1 MRKLFLSLLVVVL
14 LAAAGTVAGIARTAA
29 TASQTVTISHTGYK
43 PTAVS
48 ITVGDSVVFK
58 NTDTAAHTVDFNPT
72 TGMHCSSAVPLA
84 IPAGQSASCTFPSTG
99 KFRFTPAA
107 IIAGSWN

>member
-1 MRKLFLSLLVVVL
+1 MRKLLLSLFVVVL

-29 TASQTVTISHTGYK
+29 TASQTVTISKTGYK

-58 NTDTAAHTVDFNPT
+58 NTDTVAHTVDFTPT
-72 TGMHCSSAVPLA
+72 TGMQCSSAVPLA
-84 IPAGQSASCTFPSTG
+84 IPAGQSANCTFSSAG
-99 KFRFTPAA
+99 KFKFSDAA
-107 IIAGSWN
+107 SKKKG